1 MLVAARRGSPML
13 VTRSA
18 QRGSPLLVAARAA
31 PARHIALTTSRR
43 GAGTSSQ
50 FLAVLAPARRG
61 IATAPARR
69 GLATTSANNLVPA
82 ALRGLDYVGT
92 VAFAASGTMV
102 AGHAGMDILGC
113 TMVGTIT
120 SLGGG
125 TIRDL
130 LLGRTPVFWFKEIE
144 YLLLR
149 VGTALAAFYAHD
161 KLEGPVAEE
170 ALWWGDT
177 LGIGAFSVVGAQ
189 AAASVGMGPL
199 VVPICGM
206 FTATCGGLVRD
217 VLCRRPPKLL
227 YSAAQ
232 DSPAAAGTLYAPAA
246 LSGASAYALLHF
258 LKAPAP
264 LAIALGCATT
274 VGVRTY
280 GYARNVKL
288 PTYSD
293 VPAGPAPRLA
303 ANDAHLVVTAWGP
316 DATGHVAALA
326 RVLADARA
334 NISASK
340 IATIGD
346 DIVVMLVVSAPR
358 GARAGLVSAATLA
371 GKERGLKVDCRDV
384 TPSHGTPPAAKVA
397 GRVALE
403 GPDSPGLVSN
413 VASLLSKHGLNISS
427 LDTRV
432 VGVAPEGLQRR
443 VTEAARSLDAR
454 DAATD
459 LFCLEAIVT
468 APEKPDAAAL
478 KRDVAALRK
487 RCRLDVL
494 DVVMEE

>member
-1 MLVAARRGSPML
+1 MML
-13 VTRSA
+13 
-18 QRGSPLLVAARAA
+18 AARAA
-31 PARHIALTTSRR
+31 VRRAPIVSGSVRYPAVATRAAQRGAPMIFAARAASTRSRLAVVAVPARGFA
-43 GAGTSSQ
+43 A
-50 FLAVLAPARRG
+50 
-61 IATAPARR
+61 
-69 GLATTSANNLVPA
+69 TSANNLVPA

-144 YLLLR
+144 YLLLC

-288 PTYSD
+288 GAEIKFD
-293 VPAGPAPRLA
+293 RAFELNHRVDLHAI
-303 ANDAHLVVTAWGP
+303 
-316 DATGHVAALA
+316 DAT
-326 RVLADARA
+326 
-334 NISASK
+334 SA
-340 IATIGD
+340 TG
-346 DIVVMLVVSAPR
+346 
-358 GARAGLVSAATLA
+358 
-371 GKERGLKVDCRDV
+371 
-384 TPSHGTPPAAKVA
+384 
-397 GRVALE
+397 
-403 GPDSPGLVSN
+403 
-413 VASLLSKHGLNISS
+413 
-427 LDTRV
+427 
-432 VGVAPEGLQRR
+432 
-443 VTEAARSLDAR
+443 
-454 DAATD
+454 
-459 LFCLEAIVT
+459 
-468 APEKPDAAAL
+468 
-478 KRDVAALRK
+478 
-487 RCRLDVL
+487 
-494 DVVMEE
+494 

>member
-1 MLVAARRGSPML
+1 MVFG
-13 VTRSA
+13 
-18 QRGSPLLVAARAA
+18 ARAA
-31 PARHIALTTSRR
+31 STTRSLRCPTVQR
-43 GAGTSSQ
+43 
-50 FLAVLAPARRG
+50 LAV
-61 IATAPARR
+61 IAVPTRR

-130 LLGRTPVFWFKEIE
+130 LLGRTPVFWFREVE
-144 YLLLR
+144 YLLLC
-149 VGTALAAFYAHD
+149 VGTALCAFYAHD
-161 KLEGPVAEE
+161 KLEGPAAEQ

-246 LSGASAYALLHF
+246 LSGASAYAFLHF
-258 LKAPAP
+258 AGAGAP
-264 LAIALGCATT
+264 LAIALGCMTT
-274 VGVRTY
+274 VSVRTY

-326 RVLADARA
+326 QVLADARA

>member
-1 MLVAARRGSPML
+1 MLLAARAARRAPM
-13 VTRSA
+13 
-18 QRGSPLLVAARAA
+18 VAARAA
-31 PARHIALTTSRR
+31 PPRHVR
-43 GAGTSSQ
+43 
-50 FLAVLAPARRG
+50 LAVVAVPARG
-61 IATAPARR
+61 FAA
-69 GLATTSANNLVPA
+69 TSANNLVPA

-130 LLGRTPVFWFKEIE
+130 LLGRMPVFWFREVE
-144 YLLLR
+144 YLLLC

-161 KLEGPVAEE
+161 KLEGPAAEQ

-288 PTYSD
+288 C
-293 VPAGPAPRLA
+293 AEI
-303 ANDAHLVVTAWGP
+303 N
-316 DATGHVAALA
+316 
-326 RVLADARA
+326 
-334 NISASK
+334 
-340 IATIGD
+340 
-346 DIVVMLVVSAPR
+346 
-358 GARAGLVSAATLA
+358 
-371 GKERGLKVDCRDV
+371 
-384 TPSHGTPPAAKVA
+384 
-397 GRVALE
+397 
-403 GPDSPGLVSN
+403 
-413 VASLLSKHGLNISS
+413 
-427 LDTRV
+427 
-432 VGVAPEGLQRR
+432 
-443 VTEAARSLDAR
+443 
-454 DAATD
+454 
-459 LFCLEAIVT
+459 
-468 APEKPDAAAL
+468 
-478 KRDVAALRK
+478 
-487 RCRLDVL
+487 
-494 DVVMEE
+494 

>member
-1 MLVAARRGSPML
+1 MLLAAQRRASISFATRAAS
-13 VTRSA
+13 TRSVRCPA
-18 QRGSPLLVAARAA
+18 TMQRLAVIAV
-31 PARHIALTTSRR
+31 PARGFA
-43 GAGTSSQ
+43 A
-50 FLAVLAPARRG
+50 
-61 IATAPARR
+61 
-69 GLATTSANNLVPA
+69 TSANNLVPA

-130 LLGRTPVFWFKEIE
+130 LLGRTPVFWFREVE
-144 YLLLR
+144 YLLLC

-258 LKAPAP
+258 VGAGAP
-264 LAIALGCATT
+264 LAIALGCLTT

-280 GYARNVKL
+280 GYARNVNL
-288 PTYSD
+288 C
-293 VPAGPAPRLA
+293 AEI
-303 ANDAHLVVTAWGP
+303 N
-316 DATGHVAALA
+316 
-326 RVLADARA
+326 
-334 NISASK
+334 
-340 IATIGD
+340 
-346 DIVVMLVVSAPR
+346 
-358 GARAGLVSAATLA
+358 
-371 GKERGLKVDCRDV
+371 
-384 TPSHGTPPAAKVA
+384 
-397 GRVALE
+397 
-403 GPDSPGLVSN
+403 
-413 VASLLSKHGLNISS
+413 
-427 LDTRV
+427 
-432 VGVAPEGLQRR
+432 
-443 VTEAARSLDAR
+443 
-454 DAATD
+454 
-459 LFCLEAIVT
+459 
-468 APEKPDAAAL
+468 
-478 KRDVAALRK
+478 
-487 RCRLDVL
+487 
-494 DVVMEE
+494 

>member
-1 MLVAARRGSPML
+1 MAHRPVLQRCGKFRSDRVLCGTNNDAGRTGCR
-13 VTRSA
+13 TRTDGFWCASGVPNTGRDV
-18 QRGSPLLVAARAA
+18 QRCSD
-31 PARHIALTTSRR
+31 
-43 GAGTSSQ
+43 TSSQ
-50 FLAVLAPARRG
+50 CQRAA
-61 IATAPARR
+61 
-69 GLATTSANNLVPA
+69 ATTSANNLVPA
-82 ALRGLDYVGT
+82 AQGLDYVGT
-92 VAFAASGTMV
+92 GLRCFWNDGRRAR
-102 AGHAGMDILGC
+102 GHGHPGC
-113 TMVGTIT
+113 TMVGR
-120 SLGGG
+120 SRVGRW

-130 LLGRTPVFWFKEIE
+130 LLGRTPVFWFREVE
-144 YLLLR
+144 YLLLC

-161 KLEGPVAEE
+161 KLEGPAAEQ

-246 LSGASAYALLHF
+246 LSGATVFSLLNCVG
-258 LKAPAP
+258 AGAP

-358 GARAGLVSAATLA
+358 GARAGLVSAATTA
-371 GKERGLKVDCRDV
+371 GRERGLKVDCRDV

-432 VGVAPEGLQRR
+432 VGVTPEGLQRR

>member
-1 MLVAARRGSPML
+1 MVSGS
-13 VTRSA
+13 VRH
-18 QRGSPLLVAARAA
+18 
-31 PARHIALTTSRR
+31 PAVR
-43 GAGTSSQ
+43 
-50 FLAVLAPARRG
+50 LAV
-61 IATAPARR
+61 IAVPTRR

-130 LLGRTPVFWFKEIE
+130 LLGRTPVFWFREVE
-144 YLLLR
+144 YLLLC
-149 VGTALAAFYAHD
+149 VGTALMAFYAHD

-232 DSPAAAGTLYAPAA
+232 DSPAAAGTLYAPVAKQRGNQISPDLDAIDATFDRWTGWFPQAA

-293 VPAGPAPRLA
+293 VPADAGPAPRLA
-303 ANDAHLVVTAWGP
+303 ATDAHLVVTAWGP

-358 GARAGLVSAATLA
+358 GARAGLVAAATMA

-397 GRVALE
+397 GRVALA

-413 VASLLSKHGLNISS
+413 VAALLARHSLNISS

-432 VGVAPEGLQRR
+432 VGASTADGLQRR

-494 DVVMEE
+494 DVVMEES

>member
-1 MLVAARRGSPML
+1 MMLAARAAVRRAPMVSGSVRYPAVAARAAQRGAPVVLRAAS
-13 VTRSA
+13 TRSA
-18 QRGSPLLVAARAA
+18 QRLAVVAV
-31 PARHIALTTSRR
+31 PARGFA
-43 GAGTSSQ
+43 A
-50 FLAVLAPARRG
+50 
-61 IATAPARR
+61 
-69 GLATTSANNLVPA
+69 TSANNLVPA

-130 LLGRTPVFWFKEIE
+130 LLGRTPVFWFREVE
-144 YLLLR
+144 YLLLC
-149 VGTALAAFYAHD
+149 VGTALMAFYAHD

-232 DSPAAAGTLYAPAA
+232 DSPAADGTLYAPAA

-293 VPAGPAPRLA
+293 VPADAGPAPRLA
-303 ANDAHLVVTAWGP
+303 AADAHLVVTAWGP

-358 GARAGLVSAATLA
+358 GARAGLVSAATTA
-371 GKERGLKVDCRDV
+371 GRERGLKVDCRDV

-397 GRVALE
+397 GRVALS

-413 VASLLSKHGLNISS
+413 VAALLSKHSLNISS

>member
-1 MLVAARRGSPML
+1 M
-13 VTRSA
+13 
-18 QRGSPLLVAARAA
+18 
-31 PARHIALTTSRR
+31 
-43 GAGTSSQ
+43 
-50 FLAVLAPARRG
+50 
-61 IATAPARR
+61 
-69 GLATTSANNLVPA
+69 PA

-102 AGHAGMDILGC
+102 AGAAGMDILGC

-144 YLLLR
+144 YLLLC
-149 VGTALAAFYAHD
+149 VGTALLAFYAHD
-161 KLEGPVAEE
+161 KLEGPMAEE

-227 YSAAQ
+227 YSAAP
-232 DSPAAAGTLYAPAA
+232 DSPADAGTLYAPAA

-274 VGVRTY
+274 VGVRFY
-280 GYARNVKL
+280 GYTQNVKL
-288 PTYSD
+288 PTYSE
-293 VPAGPAPRLA
+293 VPAEAGPAPRLA
-303 ANDAHLVVTAWGP
+303 ATDAHLVVTAWGP

-326 RVLADARA
+326 QVLADARA

-358 GARAGLVSAATLA
+358 GARAGLVAAATLA
-371 GKERGLKVDCRDV
+371 GKDRSLRVDCRDV
-384 TPSHGTPPAAKVA
+384 TPSHGGAPPVATVA
-397 GRVALE
+397 GRVSLE

-432 VGVAPEGLQRR
+432 VGASDESGPARALQRR
-443 VTEAARSLDAR
+443 ATEAARSLDAR

-459 LFCLEAIVT
+459 CFCLSAIIT
-468 APEKPDAAAL
+468 APQKPDAAAL
-478 KRDVAALRK
+478 ARDCAALRK

-494 DVVMEE
+494 DVVIEE

>member
-1 MLVAARRGSPML
+1 MLLA
-13 VTRSA
+13 A
-18 QRGSPLLVAARAA
+18 QRRASMAFVTRAA
-31 PARHIALTTSRR
+31 PTRSMRCPATQQLTVIAVPT
-43 GAGTSSQ
+43 
-50 FLAVLAPARRG
+50 
-61 IATAPARR
+61 RR

-144 YLLLR
+144 YLLLC

-246 LSGASAYALLHF
+246 LSGASAYAFLHF
-258 LKAPAP
+258 AGAGAP

-280 GYARNVKL
+280 GYAQNVKL

-293 VPAGPAPRLA
+293 VPADAGPAPRLA
-303 ANDAHLVVTAWGP
+303 ATDAHLVVTAWGP

-326 RVLADARA
+326 QVLADARA

-358 GARAGLVSAATLA
+358 GARAGLVAAATMA
-371 GKERGLKVDCRDV
+371 GKDRGLKVDCRDV

-397 GRVALE
+397 GRVALT
-403 GPDSPGLVSN
+403 GPDSPGLVMN
-413 VASLLSKHGLNISS
+413 VAALLSKHGLNISS

-432 VGVAPEGLQRR
+432 VGMASEGLQRR

>member
-1 MLVAARRGSPML
+1 
-13 VTRSA
+13 
-18 QRGSPLLVAARAA
+18 
-31 PARHIALTTSRR
+31 
-43 GAGTSSQ
+43 
-50 FLAVLAPARRG
+50 
-61 IATAPARR
+61 
-69 GLATTSANNLVPA
+69 
-82 ALRGLDYVGT
+82 
-92 VAFAASGTMV
+92 
-102 AGHAGMDILGC
+102 MDILGC

-130 LLGRTPVFWFKEIE
+130 LLGRTPVFWFREVE
-144 YLLLR
+144 YLLLC

-258 LKAPAP
+258 VGAGTP

-326 RVLADARA
+326 QVLADARA

-358 GARAGLVSAATLA
+358 GARAGLVSAATTA
-371 GKERGLKVDCRDV
+371 GRERGLKVDCRDV

>member
-1 MLVAARRGSPML
+1 MLLA
-13 VTRSA
+13 A
-18 QRGSPLLVAARAA
+18 QRRASIVIAARAA
-31 PARHIALTTSRR
+31 PTRSLRYPATTQR
-43 GAGTSSQ
+43 
-50 FLAVLAPARRG
+50 LAVIAVPARG
-61 IATAPARR
+61 FAAPTRR

-144 YLLLR
+144 YLLLC

-232 DSPAAAGTLYAPAA
+232 DSPAAAGTLYAP
-246 LSGASAYALLHF
+246 
-258 LKAPAP
+258 
-264 LAIALGCATT
+264 
-274 VGVRTY
+274 
-280 GYARNVKL
+280 
-288 PTYSD
+288 
-293 VPAGPAPRLA
+293 
-303 ANDAHLVVTAWGP
+303 
-316 DATGHVAALA
+316 VA
-326 RVLADARA
+326 
-334 NISASK
+334 K
-340 IATIGD
+340 
-346 DIVVMLVVSAPR
+346 
-358 GARAGLVSAATLA
+358 
-371 GKERGLKVDCRDV
+371 
-384 TPSHGTPPAAKVA
+384 
-397 GRVALE
+397 
-403 GPDSPGLVSN
+403 
-413 VASLLSKHGLNISS
+413 
-427 LDTRV
+427 
-432 VGVAPEGLQRR
+432 
-443 VTEAARSLDAR
+443 
-454 DAATD
+454 
-459 LFCLEAIVT
+459 
-468 APEKPDAAAL
+468 
-478 KRDVAALRK
+478 
-487 RCRLDVL
+487 
-494 DVVMEE
+494 